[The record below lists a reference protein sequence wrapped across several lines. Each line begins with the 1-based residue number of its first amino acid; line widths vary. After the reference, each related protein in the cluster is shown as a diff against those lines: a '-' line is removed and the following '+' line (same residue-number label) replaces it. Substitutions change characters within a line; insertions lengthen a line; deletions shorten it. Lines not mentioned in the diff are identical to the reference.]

1 MNIYFDCDYTILAM
15 DGSLRPGSMDVFQK
29 LVCDGHHL
37 YVWSGVGIRTSDM
50 ERLELTKYIS
60 GIFVKPLKD
69 FIEGIQLQGIEPW
82 PDFVVD
88 DHREIVEAFGGIH
101 IEPYYFRSA
110 EDGQMENL
118 YQAILE
124 YSRDGMCSHRV
135 FKSTPF

>member
-15 DGSLRPGSMDVFQK
+15 DGSLRPGSMDVFGK

-88 DHREIVEAFGGIH
+88 DHRGIVEAFGGIH

-110 EDGQMENL
+110 EDSQMENL

-124 YSRDGMCSHRV
+124 YSRDGRCSHRA
-135 FKSTPF
+135 FKPTPF